1 MALEQELTEI
11 ASEVWSTFI
20 GGTLGPSPGKQIVE
34 VTAFVQLT
42 GTYEGTITIACTEGV
57 ARSAAGA
64 MFGLE
69 AADVADQELADAMGE
84 LANVLGGRVKP
95 LLDGGAKLSL
105 PAVVRGHD
113 FAVTV
118 PGSTVVTEVSF
129 GWEDQPVKI
138 EILKRNS

>member
-11 ASEVWSTFI
+11 ASEVWSTFL
-20 GGTLGPSPGKQIVE
+20 GGTLGPAPGKPVVE
-34 VTAFVQLT
+34 VTAFVQIT
-42 GTYEGTITIACTEGV
+42 GAYEGTITIACSDSV
-57 ARSAAGA
+57 ARHAAGA

-69 AADVADQELADAMGE
+69 AADVADSELADAMGE

-95 LLDGGAKLSL
+95 LLDGSAKLSL

-129 GWEDQPVKI
+129 GWDDESVRI
-138 EILKRNS
+138 EVLKRDS

>member
-20 GGTLGPSPGKQIVE
+20 GGTLGPAPDKNLVE

-42 GTYEGTITIACTEGV
+42 GAYEGTITIACTEGV

-69 AADVADQELADAMGE
+69 PADVADQELADAMGE

-95 LLDGGAKLSL
+95 LLDGSAKLSL

-113 FAVTV
+113 FEVTV
-118 PGSTVVTEVSF
+118 PGSTIVTVVRF